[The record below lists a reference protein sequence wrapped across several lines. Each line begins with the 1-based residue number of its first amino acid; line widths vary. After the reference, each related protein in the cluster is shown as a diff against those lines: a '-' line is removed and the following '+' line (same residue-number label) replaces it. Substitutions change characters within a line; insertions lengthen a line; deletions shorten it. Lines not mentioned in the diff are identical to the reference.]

1 MSAPLGTGSILIAP
15 DKFKGSL
22 TAGQVAQ
29 AIATGLRRVLTTV
42 DLRCLPVA
50 DGGEGTVDAALAAG
64 FQRRQTE
71 VSGPLSKPVTA
82 SWAWQD
88 HRGRREA
95 VVELAQA
102 SGIEL
107 IQPDRTTGRAATSR
121 GTGELLQR
129 SEERRVGKEGSS
141 RRTGNRTSKQAR
153 AERRVE
159 QAHGHV

>member
-42 DLRCLPVA
+42 DLRRLPVA
-50 DGGEGTVDAALAAG
+50 AGGEGTVDAALAAG

-82 SWAWQD
+82 SWACRAP
-88 HRGRREA
+88 RGRRE
-95 VVELAQA
+95 
-102 SGIEL
+102 GGG
-107 IQPDRTTGRAATSR
+107 GRAPAA
-121 GTGELLQR
+121 GVE
-129 SEERRVGKEGSS
+129 SS
-141 RRTGNRTSKQAR
+141 
-153 AERRVE
+153 
-159 QAHGHV
+159 HP